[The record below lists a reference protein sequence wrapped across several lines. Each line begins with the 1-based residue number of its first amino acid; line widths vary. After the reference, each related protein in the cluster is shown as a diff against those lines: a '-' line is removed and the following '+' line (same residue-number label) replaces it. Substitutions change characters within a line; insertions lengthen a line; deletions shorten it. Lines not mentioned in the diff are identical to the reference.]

1 MSVQPTTPP
10 DSHSLLAVVSSIM
23 DFPAPGIA
31 SHEDYARLVGLL
43 DKLCPLQHFA
53 MLGLADGGLNWRYTY
68 RLPDVFKQQLGRE
81 EPRLTEQLTRLDKGQ
96 GWCVQP
102 VEHIDVQWLLARSTP
117 DQAPTLRLLLE
128 CLAKRLHETQTGT
141 QLAGQAS
148 PLMQRDPQWQEKI
161 EKIGRVMRLAHNL
174 PQHALFAQLEAVL
187 RQMLSVS
194 DMLLIR
200 LENQR
205 LERLYPPHLTYDDD
219 IIRAMCHST
228 NSVERHEERLYWYS
242 LPLRQQQQY
251 FAHLILNMTRP
262 LETDDRLFLDFLRH
276 QLTLLLE
283 LKRVRQQLDEL
294 NSEESINQR
303 LQQLRQTNLRLQKR
317 LKHHQELERRLQF
330 NALHD
335 PLTQLPNR
343 ALLMNHLHH
352 AMTRY
357 RRYQTAG
364 FTLIFVDVDHF
375 KQINDALGHSAGDQL
390 LQELGSRLQGCIRQN
405 DMVARLGGD
414 EFVIYLDNSQRE
426 EDISP
431 VLNRLIGRIGHPF
444 RLQGNELTITVSLGV
459 ASVTEQTADVSELLH
474 QADLAMYQAKRNGR
488 SRIVMYS
495 EACTEQAGSPE
506 ERLFRALRE
515 GRIVPYFQPVIRLCD
530 SRLVGLEVMARWITE
545 EGELK
550 DAFDFIPLAEQCG
563 LIQDLDRQILK
574 RTCQQLKLWQPASG
588 VGRFRIAINLS
599 GKHLASHEQIM
610 QLLTIMEEE
619 GVIPACFIFE
629 FNECELSRQSADSLT
644 ALHELRAKGIQVSLD
659 DFGTGFS
666 SLNALFHFPVDY
678 IKVDDSFTHR
688 MLNSPKDLALIRAMR
703 DICQDLD
710 FTLVVEGIEN
720 QQQLQKLI
728 ELGCALGQGRHISPP
743 LPGADIPPL
752 LGQAAR
758 EAKPSGLNPS

>member
-1 MSVQPTTPP
+1 MSVQPTTPH
-10 DSHSLLAVVSSIM
+10 DSMPLLAIVSSIM

-31 SHEDYARLVGLL
+31 TPADYTRLVQQL
-43 DKLCPLQHFA
+43 DRLCPLQHFA
-53 MLGLADGGLNWRYTY
+53 MLGLADGGLHWVYEHQ
-68 RLPDVFKQQLGRE
+68 LAEDFKQQLGLE
-81 EPRLTEQLTRLDKGQ
+81 EPRLTEQLTQLDERL

-102 VEHIDVQWLLARSTP
+102 VEHTDVQWLLARS
-117 DQAPTLRLLLE
+117 APEHLSTLRLLLE

-141 QLAGQAS
+141 QLSELAS
-148 PLMQRDPQWQEKI
+148 PLMRRDPHWQQKI
-161 EKIGRVMRLAHNL
+161 ENISRIMRLAHSL
-174 PQHALFAQLEAVL
+174 PPHALFSQLEAVL
-187 RQMLSVS
+187 RPMLAIR
-194 DMLLIR
+194 DMLLVR
-200 LENQR
+200 LDNLRMEK
-205 LERLYPPHLTYDDD
+205 LYPTQLPYDDKV
-219 IIRAMCHST
+219 IRALCHST
-228 NSVERHEERLYWYS
+228 NNVERHEGDLYWYS

-251 FAHLILNMTRP
+251 FAHLLISTP
-262 LETDDRLFLDFLRH
+262 QALETDDRLFLDFLRN

-303 LQQLRQTNLRLQKR
+303 LQQLRQTNLRLQKQ
-317 LKHHQELERRLQF
+317 LKQHQELERRLQF

-352 AMTRY
+352 AITRY
-357 RRYQTAG
+357 RRYLTPA
-364 FTLIFVDVDHF
+364 FTLIFIDVDHF
-375 KQINDALGHSAGDQL
+375 KQVNDALGHSAGDQL
-390 LQELGSRLQGCIRQN
+390 LQELSKRLQSCIRQN

-414 EFVIYLDNSQRE
+414 EFVIYLDNSQQE

-431 VLNRLIGRIGHPF
+431 VLNRLLGRIAHPF

-459 ASVTEQTADVSELLH
+459 ASVTEQTTDISELLH

-488 SRIVMYS
+488 SRIVSYS
-495 EACTEQAGSPE
+495 EACAEHAGSPE
-506 ERLFRALRE
+506 EMLTRALRE
-515 GRIVPYFQPVIRLCD
+515 GRIVPYFQPVIRLED
-530 SRLVGLEVMARWITE
+530 SCLTGLEVMARWITE

-563 LIQDLDRQILK
+563 LIQELDQQILR
-574 RTCQQLKLWQPASG
+574 RTCQQLKNWLPVSG
-588 VGRFRIAINLS
+588 QSRFKIALNLS
-599 GKHLASHEQIM
+599 GKHLASREQLM
-610 QLLTIMEEE
+610 RLVNIMEEE
-619 GVIPACFIFE
+619 GVLPSYFIFE
-629 FNECELSRQSADSLT
+629 FNERELSRQNSDSLT
-644 ALHELRAKGIQVSLD
+644 SLHELRAKGIQISLD

-728 ELGCALGQGRHISPP
+728 DLGCAMGQGRYISPP
-743 LPGADIPPL
+743 LPGADITPL
-752 LGQAAR
+752 LSQTR
-758 EAKPSGLNPS
+758 SG

>member
-10 DSHSLLAVVSSIM
+10 DSHSLLAVFSSIM

-43 DKLCPLQHFA
+43 DTLCPLQHFA

-68 RLPDVFKQQLGRE
+68 QLPDVFKQQLGRE
-81 EPRLTEQLTRLDKGQ
+81 EPRLTEQLTRLDEGQ

-228 NSVERHEERLYWYS
+228 NSVERHEEGLYWYS

-375 KQINDALGHSAGDQL
+375 KQVNDALGHSAGDQL

-629 FNECELSRQSADSLT
+629 FNERELSRQSADSLT

-752 LGQAAR
+752 LGQASR
-758 EAKPSGLNPS
+758 ETKPSDLNPS

>member
-23 DFPAPGIA
+23 DFPVPGIA
-31 SHEDYARLVGLL
+31 SPEDYARLVGLL
-43 DKLCPLQHFA
+43 DTLCPLQHFA

-68 RLPDVFKQQLGRE
+68 QLPDVFKQQLGRE
-81 EPRLTEQLTRLDKGQ
+81 EPRLTEQLTRLDEGQ

-117 DQAPTLRLLLE
+117 EQAPTLRLLLE

-375 KQINDALGHSAGDQL
+375 KQVNDALGHSAGDQL

-599 GKHLASHEQIM
+599 GKHLASHEQLM

-629 FNECELSRQSADSLT
+629 FNERELSRQSADSLT